1 MLFCGCAS
9 NAPRFA
15 QGPLDRTTEP
25 IVPTCANMCHYVP
38 ALCNIAVCQLGRDR
52 QPLRKSYDGLNLT
65 CLDQCHGDRFHG
77 TSTSQGWRKRIVI
90 QSRVYSLNL
99 IHEFTSLF
107 ATKVILAG
115 LRRKAF
121 PRKQVFVDISVFS
134 GCPSNSQ
141 DSLKASP
148 RADHARGHKGER
160 KTYSRRQGRAPGA
173 LSF

>member
-15 QGPLDRTTEP
+15 QGPPKGYFGMKELDRTTEP

-65 CLDQCHGDRFHG
+65 CLDQCHGVCSHG
-77 TSTSQGWRKRIVI
+77 TSSSQGWRKRIVM

-99 IHEFTSLF
+99 IHEIMIEFTSLF
-107 ATKVILAG
+107 STKVILAG
-115 LRRKAF
+115 LLRKAF
-121 PRKQVFVDISVFS
+121 PRK
-134 GCPSNSQ
+134 
-141 DSLKASP
+141 
-148 RADHARGHKGER
+148 
-160 KTYSRRQGRAPGA
+160 
-173 LSF
+173 